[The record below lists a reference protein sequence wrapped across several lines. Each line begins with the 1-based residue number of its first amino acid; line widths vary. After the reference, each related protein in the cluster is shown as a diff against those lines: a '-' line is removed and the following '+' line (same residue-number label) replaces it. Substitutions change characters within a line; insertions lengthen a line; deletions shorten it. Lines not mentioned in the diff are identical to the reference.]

1 MHTSG
6 TWSTKNLV
14 PMVAQVTVIST
25 RLSRV
30 FSGHVH
36 INFVMD

>member
-1 MHTSG
+1 MHMSG

-14 PMVAQVTVIST
+14 PMVAQVSVVSIG
-25 RLSRV
+25 LSCV

-36 INFVMD
+36 INFVL